1 MQKTGAILLI
11 LLLALPVM
19 LIAQEDSDPD
29 VEPDW
34 GDYRNELYSR
44 GDQTFM
50 ISLGVAFP
58 TLWLNDGKIINHNI
72 TPPVGGTGTLALNYY
87 FSSLFFIGGE
97 IGGMFFTTLD
107 ASNLYTINLGFR
119 WGLQFVI
126 WKIEIPITLAVGMSW
141 QTYLNSSYYGLYLK
155 GGLSA
160 YFRATND
167 WSFGLASNWVWMPE
181 WTNEPRNNVDG
192 NFVDLTLSARY
203 HF

>member
-1 MQKTGAILLI
+1 MQKVGTILLI
-11 LLLALPVM
+11 LLLALPV
-19 LIAQEDSDPD
+19 LLFAQEDTDPD

-34 GDYRNELYSR
+34 GDYTNALYSK

-50 ISLGVAFP
+50 VSLGVVFP
-58 TLWLNDGKIINHNI
+58 TIWLNDGNVISHNI

-87 FSSLFFIGGE
+87 LSSLFFIGGE

-107 ASNLYTINLGFR
+107 NSNLYTISLGIR
-119 WGLQFVI
+119 GGIQFNV
-126 WKIEIPITLAVGMSW
+126 WKIEIPISLSVGMSW
-141 QTYLNSSYYGLYLK
+141 QTYLNTGYYGFYLK
-155 GGLSA
+155 GGLAA

-167 WSFGLASNWVWMPE
+167 WSFGLSSNWIWLPE
-181 WTNEPRNNVDG
+181 WTNESRKNIDG